1 MQPMFTPRPHRP
13 HRPVVSP
20 RRAARLSALACAL
33 LCLGAHAQQAAAP
46 ASPAPE
52 RQVQGKSSNTV
63 IRDTRRIEHIT
74 VEDAGSRVD
83 ELREGGETKKITVQP
98 KANVPEYD
106 VRPPDNGAGSRTEA
120 SGSTGP
126 RSWKVLRF

>member
-1 MQPMFTPRPHRP
+1 MSTPRPHLLSRLP
-13 HRPVVSP
+13 GLP
-20 RRAARLSALACAL
+20 RSARCLSTLACAL
-33 LCLGAHAQQAAAP
+33 LCAGLAQAQPAAP
-46 ASPAPE
+46 ASAPE
-52 RQVQGKSSNTV
+52 RQVQGTTSNTV

-74 VEDAGSRVD
+74 VEDGGSRVD

-98 KANVPEYD
+98 KADVPEYD
-106 VRPPDNGAGSRTEA
+106 VRPPDNGAGSRTES

>member
-1 MQPMFTPRPHRP
+1 MSTPRPHLSSR
-13 HRPVVSP
+13 S
-20 RRAARLSALACAL
+20 ARCLSALAGAL
-33 LCLGAHAQQAAAP
+33 LCAGLAHAQPAAAP
-46 ASPAPE
+46 AE
-52 RQVQGKSSNTV
+52 RQVQGTTSNTV
-63 IRDTRRIEHIT
+63 IRDARRIEHIT

-83 ELREGGETKKITVQP
+83 ELREGGETKRITVQP

-126 RSWKVLRF
+126 RTWKLFRF